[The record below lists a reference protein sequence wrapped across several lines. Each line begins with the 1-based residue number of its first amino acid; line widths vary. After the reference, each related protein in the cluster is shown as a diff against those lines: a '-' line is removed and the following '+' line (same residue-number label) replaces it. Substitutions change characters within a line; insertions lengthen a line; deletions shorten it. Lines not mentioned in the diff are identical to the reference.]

1 MSSSSRL
8 PKGLMR
14 ATARKITEDNVVFV
28 IVYREIAGTPT
39 VVCRVHTHI
48 APTDR
53 QLSGRDLQYV
63 MGDSSPQYNVM
74 RVGEH
79 VDIELDDTA
88 WTSQQR
94 YRVIAVDSDLAGGKQ
109 VLMRQLQ

>member
-1 MSSSSRL
+1 MASSRL
-8 PKGLMR
+8 NKPLMR
-14 ATARKITEDNVVFV
+14 ATSRRVIEDNVVFV
-28 IVYREIAGTPT
+28 TVYREISGTPT
-39 VVCRVHTHI
+39 IVCRVHSHI

-74 RVGEH
+74 HVGDYD
-79 VDIELDDTA
+79 DIELDDTA
-88 WTSQQR
+88 WTDVRR

-109 VLMRQLQ
+109 ILMRQLQ